1 MASTSA
7 QLEENPEQLFQER
20 DEKAKNLIRG
30 RCVGRGTSGIVY
42 EVTEQW
48 SGKRCVIKDFFA
60 VKSAGFKEKVSPL
73 VFLEHEN
80 IVQYYWFTSDA
91 RRCSIV
97 LEYVD
102 DDLRSVVQK
111 KREAQWKKS
120 LVASDTSS
128 NKSRLVDMEEFLK
141 PRSVTISDV
150 VEGPSETLV
159 IDSTPFELPD
169 AIEIMFQIATGMQY
183 LHGEGVPHGDLTPNN
198 VCVSFTPDQRMQVK
212 VTDYGLLGIKK
223 RMKMASKHTRQSKV
237 LLSKAPELFE
247 EFLGKS
253 PKNSGD
259 PWTDSDTESDEE
271 IGHAPYSS
279 DIDIFKVKKADVYS
293 FALDWRSD
301 DPYGDPWTD
310 SDEETRHAPHASD
323 IDNFKADVYS
333 FAVLCT
339 LILAGELSYPNL
351 SLSDLRKQISSDNLR
366 PKLPPTCPELL
377 RTLIEECWDGD
388 FTARPDF
395 FDICERLRSIR
406 TAQERT
412 TPGKVR
418 GPSSRKLLL
427 AKLPIMM
434 WCRSIFIFVS
444 VKIWWD
450 VTRLGQC
457 IGCHMPFPSKY
468 SMIKCAY
475 S

>member
-120 LVASDTSS
+120 LVASGTSS
-128 NKSRLVDMEEFLK
+128 KKSRVIDMKEFLK
-141 PRSVTISDV
+141 PRSVTIPDG
-150 VEGPSETLV
+150 VEGPASETLV
-159 IDSTPFELPD
+159 IDSTPFALLD
-169 AIEIMFQIATGMQY
+169 AIEIMYQIATGMEY
-183 LHGEGVPHGDLTPNN
+183 LHGKDVPHGDLTPNN

-212 VTDYGLLGIKK
+212 VTDYGLLGITK
-223 RMKMASKHTRQSKV
+223 RMKMASKHTRQSEV

-247 EFLGKS
+247 EFLGTS
-253 PKNSGD
+253 TEDSGD

-271 IGHAPYSS
+271 IGHAPSS
-279 DIDIFKVKKADVYS
+279 
-293 FALDWRSD
+293 
-301 DPYGDPWTD
+301 
-310 SDEETRHAPHASD
+310 SD
-323 IDNFKADVYS
+323 IDNFKEKKADVYS
-333 FAVLCT
+333 FAVLCS
-339 LILAGELSYPNL
+339 LILTGELSHQNL
-351 SLSDLRKQISSDNLR
+351 SLSDLRKQISSHNLR
-366 PKLPPTCPELL
+366 PKLPPTCPERL
-377 RTLIEECWDGD
+377 RTLIKECWDRD

-395 FDICERLRSIR
+395 VEIRERLREIR
-406 TAQERT
+406 TTQQMIMR
-412 TPGKVR
+412 GKVR

-434 WCRSIFIFVS
+434 WCSSNFIFVS
-444 VKIWWD
+444 VKFWWN
-450 VTRLGQC
+450 VTMIGQC
-457 IGCHMPFPSKY
+457 IGCHMLFSSKY
-468 SMIKCAY
+468 AMIKCAY
-475 S
+475 F